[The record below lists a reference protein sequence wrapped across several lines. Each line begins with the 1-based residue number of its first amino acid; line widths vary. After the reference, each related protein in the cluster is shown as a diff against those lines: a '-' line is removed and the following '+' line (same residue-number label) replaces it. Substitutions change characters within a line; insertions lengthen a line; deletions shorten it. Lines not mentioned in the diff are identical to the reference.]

1 MVPTVLRREVDAM
14 EPLARDDPYAGQL
27 QRIKQ
32 SVLERFPRDKT
43 SKIGLLEQAFQDA
56 EYYHRGQFRKSGEPA
71 IIHPFRVA
79 LLVAEA
85 GLDVESAI
93 VALLHDLIE
102 DTEVTKDALR
112 ERYGDWLA
120 EVVDGLTK
128 APRPTNGGPRGGAE
142 LATYRKLLF
151 STIRDIRTLL
161 VKIFDRLDNMRDL
174 SHLDR
179 RRQRRISME
188 TFLVYVPFAQRMGL
202 QDIAD
207 ELTTLC
213 FRFQYPKRFA
223 DVLSRLKS
231 QIQAEQVKVGEIK
244 TILDSAL
251 AVLDLAFYRVEPK
264 YHQVSEAILEIRPP
278 ARALRQFQITVPNPR
293 DCYVALGA
301 LHMTCRAVP
310 NSIRDFI
317 SNPKPN
323 RHQGLESRIFVGE
336 EAVAIAITSKDMEMV
351 NRRGILAQWKG
362 GYEEL
367 SRYYQTYLELID
379 QINGDDDL
387 RMEDV
392 LRYAQMET
400 LQTFTP
406 KGERLNLPQ
415 GSSVLDFAYAIHSDL
430 GNRCD
435 GALVS
440 GRRVSRFAELRDGDM
455 VSVLTSE
462 SVQPA
467 TEWLDHVRTTR
478 ARINLR
484 RTLRALSLQR
494 AQEVGKELFEAE
506 LERLGEEATRLMARP
521 EFEQAL
527 KARKLGLTQ
536 FYQQVG
542 TRRLN
547 LRPFL
552 LEHGLVPAK
561 KVKRR
566 ESWERSLLR
575 RYLIP
580 AFGGRDPELKV
591 RYAEDAF
598 VQMARCCFPLYG
610 DSIVGVQK
618 EHGITIHRS
627 GCGMLE
633 QVDAASVIAVGWD
646 ADAGKSAHRLIV
658 TAADRSGVI
667 YKIGKVMHAFSVSI
681 HDITTRRDI
690 PAGIATITLDIEP
703 VTAKVY
709 QKIVAGLRG
718 IKEVRTVH

>member
-1 MVPTVLRREVDAM
+1 MESPALA
-14 EPLARDDPYAGQL
+14 EPLAGPYAEQL

-32 SVLERFPRDKT
+32 SILEHFPRDKT

-56 EYYHRGQFRKSGEPA
+56 EYYHRGQFRKSGEPV
-71 IIHPFRVA
+71 IVHPYRVA
-79 LLVAEA
+79 LLAAES
-85 GLDVESAI
+85 GLDAESAI

-112 ERYGDWLA
+112 ERYGEWFA

-128 APRPTNGGPRGGAE
+128 SPRPANGGPRVAPRGAE

-179 RRQRRISME
+179 KRQRRIAME

-213 FRFQYPKRFA
+213 FRFLYPKRFA
-223 DVLSRLKS
+223 ETLSWIKDK
-231 QIQAEQVKVGEIK
+231 IQSEQPKVNEIR
-244 TILDSAL
+244 TILESAL
-251 AVLDLAFYRVEPK
+251 SGLKLSFHRVEPK
-264 YHQVSEAILEIRPP
+264 FHQLSEAILETRPV
-278 ARALRQFQITVPNPR
+278 ARALRQFKITVPERR

-323 RHQGLESRIFVGE
+323 RYQGLESQIFVGE
-336 EAVAIAITSKDMEMV
+336 EVVSIAISSKDMEAV
-351 NRRGILAQWKG
+351 NRRGILALRKG
-362 GYEEL
+362 SYEEL

-379 QINGDDDL
+379 QLDGDEDL

-400 LQTFTP
+400 LQAYTP

-430 GNRCD
+430 GNHCA

-440 GRRVSRFAELRDGDM
+440 GRRVSRFAELKDGDM
-455 VSVLTSE
+455 VAVLTGDH
-462 SVQPA
+462 VQPTA
-467 TEWLDHVRTTR
+467 EWMDHVRTTR

-484 RTLRALSLQR
+484 RTLRTLSMQR
-494 AQEVGKELFEAE
+494 AQELGKDLFAAEVG
-506 LERLGEEATRLMARP
+506 RLGDDPARLIAATD
-521 EFEQAL
+521 FERAL
-527 KARKLGLTQ
+527 RGRKLSLNQ
-536 FYQQVG
+536 FYQQIG
-542 TRRLN
+542 LRKLN

-552 LEHGLVPAK
+552 LDNGLVSPK

-575 RYLIP
+575 RYLMP
-580 AFGGRDPELKV
+580 GSRTRDPELKV
-591 RYAEDAF
+591 RTKDDAF
-598 VQMARCCFPLYG
+598 VQIARCCFPLHG
-610 DSIVGVQK
+610 DPIAGVQK
-618 EHGITIHRS
+618 EHGVTIHRAS
-627 GCGMLE
+627 CPMLA
-633 QVDAASVIAVGWD
+633 QADPHTVIAVGWD
-646 ADAGKSAHRLIV
+646 VDAGKSPHRLTV
-658 TAADRSGVI
+658 TTDDRAGVI
-667 YKIGKVMHAFSVSI
+667 YKIGKVMHALSVNI
-681 HDITTRRDI
+681 HDLTTRRDTD
-690 PAGIATITLDIEP
+690 AGTAIIALDIEP

-709 QKIVAGLRG
+709 QRIVAGLRG
-718 IKEVRTVH
+718 IKEVRSVH